1 MDKFIPFQNATIHY
15 RRVGKGIPV
24 VLIHGFAEDQ
34 EIWQRQVEALQDKVQ
49 FILPDIPGSGRS
61 TFIAGEGIGIE
72 HYAEGI
78 RRVVEAEQLDKF
90 ALIGHSMGG
99 YVALAYAEKWPQSL
113 TGLGL
118 FHSTAYPDN
127 EEKIANRKRG
137 IAFIQTHG
145 PQEFLKQAIPN
156 LFSEGYKKE
165 QPADVQKLIHRAT
178 NFSGPTLVQYYEA
191 MMVRPNRTGLLKSLE
206 IPILFIIGE
215 EDKTLNLQDGLTQA
229 CMPALSHLFLFPRA
243 AHMGMW
249 ESTHRS
255 NTSMMKFL
263 DQQKEP

>member
-1 MDKFIPFQNATIHY
+1 MLK
-15 RRVGKGIPV
+15 
-24 VLIHGFAEDQ
+24 
-34 EIWQRQVEALQDKVQ
+34 
-49 FILPDIPGSGRS
+49 SS
-61 TFIAGEGIGIE
+61 EG
-72 HYAEGI
+72 
-78 RRVVEAEQLDKF
+78 VVEAEQLDKF
-90 ALIGHSMGG
+90 ALIGHSLGG
-99 YVALAYAEKWPQSL
+99 YVTLAMAKMEP
-113 TGLGL
+113 GRFPGFGL

-127 EEKIANRKRG
+127 EVKIANRKRG

-145 PQEFLKQAIPN
+145 PLEFLKQAIPN

-165 QPADVQKLIHRAT
+165 QPAEVQKLIDRAT
-178 NFSGPTLVQYYEA
+178 NFSALTLVQYYEA

-206 IPILFIIGE
+206 LPILFIIGE

-229 CMPALSHLFLFPRA
+229 CMPALSHVFLFPRA

-255 NTSMMKFL
+255 NTSLMKFL